1 MTSLN
6 PSFHPR
12 NHVKIFSRVL
22 LLATCLLFASCSPAI
37 APFSHAAYELAV
49 DLKVDSLRLMD
60 SAELP
65 YSESKKKVGNLQ
77 VRMQK
82 AFEFALGRPKNSYS
96 TEQWRIMNDSER
108 HLLGGFLR
116 RWEEESSLSRSF
128 IVEAKTIVAHSF
140 DAIIGLESGKIGGAD
155 VR

>member
-1 MTSLN
+1 
-6 PSFHPR
+6 
-12 NHVKIFSRVL
+12 
-22 LLATCLLFASCSPAI
+22 
-37 APFSHAAYELAV
+37 
-49 DLKVDSLRLMD
+49 
-60 SAELP
+60 
-65 YSESKKKVGNLQ
+65 
-77 VRMQK
+77 MQK